1 MLTPELDGRLLAL
14 WLALVFDR
22 LVHDPPN
29 PLHPVAWMGSGI
41 AAFRRCAP
49 TVGRWRPLLA
59 GLLLLGVG
67 GGAVAAAGLG
77 LTWAWRRAFGPFA
90 WIGEAVVLRLC
101 LSANGLFRAGRAV
114 QAALEQGD
122 LPLARRLVGYHLV
135 SRPTSELNA
144 SQTAAATVESLAEN
158 TSDSLVAPLLYFT
171 LGGLPAAL
179 FYRFANTCDAML
191 GYRDERHEWLGKVPA
206 RLDDVLNFLPARLTA
221 VLVLAAGLLRR
232 EDVRRGA
239 RIWRRDC
246 RATASPNAGHPM
258 SAAAGVLGVELE
270 KVGCYRLG
278 AGLPAPGPADI
289 SRSIP
294 LLGIVVV
301 LAAAVCSLLRL
312 LLARIEACHGLGLF

>member
-1 MLTPELDGRLLAL
+1 MLTPELDGRMLAL
-14 WLALVFDR
+14 WTALVFDR
-22 LVHDPPN
+22 LMHDPPN

-49 TVGRWRPLLA
+49 QVGRWRPLLA
-59 GLLLLGVG
+59 GLLLVVVG
-67 GGAVAAAGLG
+67 GGAVAAAGLW
-77 LTWAWRRAFGPFA
+77 LTWALQGAFGSFS

-101 LSANGLFRAGRAV
+101 LSAAGLFRAGHAV
-114 QAALEQGD
+114 QTALDQGV

-144 SQTAAATVESLAEN
+144 SQVAAATVESLAEN
-158 TSDSLVAPLLYFT
+158 TNDSLVAPLLYYSV
-171 LGGLPAAL
+171 GGLPAVL

-206 RLDDVLNFLPARLTA
+206 RLDDVLNYLPARLTA
-221 VLVLAAGLLRR
+221 ALVLTVGILRR
-232 EDVRRGA
+232 EDVRQGV

-278 AGLPAPGPADI
+278 AGLRAPGPADI
-289 SRSIP
+289 SRIIQV
-294 LLGIVVV
+294 LWVVV
-301 LAAAVCSLLRL
+301 GVTAALCSALLV
-312 LLARIEACHGLGLF
+312 LLARIEACHGL